1 MHPVQLALAS
11 VFVAFTGMSMGS
23 SLIGLIALSMSAL
36 ALGYQNHPLMSTLL
50 GGLLSNQ
57 LSNCMYA
64 QDKGLANSKYQIFV
78 KFNQPQRPFKRFTF
92 VCNPNIVEF
101 SNYVI
106 KVVRPRGTQI
116 IRAPV
121 QVKAPAV
128 PIRGGGQSIE
138 HVILENYTKNSET
151 INSIEIEF
159 FLQATPEA
167 SQKLYKF
174 KNILSCME
182 FRTYSDQTQFSVVT
196 RKEGGGDFPG
206 FKLVG
211 TCKE

>member
-11 VFVAFTGMSMGS
+11 VLVAFTGMSMGS
-23 SLIGLIALSMSAL
+23 SLLGLIALSMSAL

-50 GGLLSNQ
+50 GSLLSNQ

-78 KFNQPQRPFKRFTF
+78 KFNKPQRPFKKFTF

-128 PIRGGGQSIE
+128 SIRGGGQSIE
-138 HVILENYTKNSET
+138 HVIVENYTKNSET

-167 SQKLYKF
+167 AQKLYKF

-182 FRTYSDQTQFSVVT
+182 FRTYSDQTNFSVVT